1 MTGEMR
7 DETVTDRAGARR
19 SSVETLNHPLEVT
32 IHNVMHRLWTKLND
46 WLKV

>member
-1 MTGEMR
+1 MR

-19 SSVETLNHPLEVT
+19 SSVETLNHPLKVT

>member
-1 MTGEMR
+1 MSRRFRDKTVKVLQTGGR
-7 DETVTDRAGARR
+7 WG
-19 SSVETLNHPLEVT
+19 VETLNQPLQVT